1 MFYNKTQRKSSFAQ
15 TVTNQLKPINMK
27 ALFNKIDKL
36 TNQIESGI
44 YTKQQALLKVRELKA
59 IIDYKYMPG
68 SDPHTELL
76 YPLIDANELAKE
88 LN

>member
-1 MFYNKTQRKSSFAQ
+1 MKT
-15 TVTNQLKPINMK
+15 L
-27 ALFNKIDKL
+27 LNKIDKL

-44 YTKQQALLKVRELKA
+44 YTKQQALLKIKELKA
-59 IIDYKYMPG
+59 IIDYKFEIG
-68 SDPHTELL
+68 SDTHTELL

>member
-1 MFYNKTQRKSSFAQ
+1 MKT
-15 TVTNQLKPINMK
+15 L
-27 ALFNKIDKL
+27 LNKIDKL

-44 YTKQQALLKVRELKA
+44 YTKQQALLKVKELKA
-59 IIDYKYMPG
+59 IIDEKYMIG
-68 SDPHTELL
+68 SDNHTELL

>member
-1 MFYNKTQRKSSFAQ
+1 MKT
-15 TVTNQLKPINMK
+15 L
-27 ALFNKIDKL
+27 LNKIDKL

-44 YTKQQALLKVRELKA
+44 YTKQQALVKIKELKA
-59 IIDYKYMPG
+59 IIDEKYMIG
-68 SDPHTELL
+68 SDPHTQLL

>member
-1 MFYNKTQRKSSFAQ
+1 MKT
-15 TVTNQLKPINMK
+15 
-27 ALFNKIDKL
+27 LFNKIDKL

-44 YTKQQALLKVRELKA
+44 YTKQQALLKIRELKA
-59 IIDYKYMPG
+59 IIDEKYMPD
-68 SDPHTELL
+68 SDNHTQLL